1 MIQEKVAK
9 RNRKLVDYDSAR
21 HHLTGLQNAKKKDDI
36 KIGKVLY
43 DMLQNILPDIE
54 KHSLS
59 KFVHRFTDKLQPP
72 KHVLFFQTW
81 HWHDSDLMK
90 IKCIGLSLVLLF
102 L

>member
-43 DMLQNILPDIE
+43 MFQNILPDIE

-59 KFVHRFTDKLQPP
+59 KFVHKLKP
-72 KHVLFFQTW
+72 QTS
-81 HWHDSDLMK
+81 HHACS
-90 IKCIGLSLVLLF
+90 F
-102 L
+102 LPNMTL

>member
-43 DMLQNILPDIE
+43 MFQNILPDIE

-59 KFVHRFTDKLQPP
+59 KFVHKLTDKFQPP
-72 KHVLFFQTW
+72 IMHVIFYPT
-81 HWHDSDLMK
+81 
-90 IKCIGLSLVLLF
+90 
-102 L
+102 

>member
-43 DMLQNILPDIE
+43 DMFQNILPDIE

-59 KFVHRFTDKLQPP
+59 LFVGLLISYNLPCMFFST
-72 KHVLFFQTW
+72 KHDIIATY
-81 HWHDSDLMK
+81 
-90 IKCIGLSLVLLF
+90 
-102 L
+102 